1 MSNMNHEFTIKF
13 SLEDYRD
20 KPVVDT
26 DVTEL
31 RYRAIIKEAS
41 ESGATN
47 VMSQWLRESDLG
59 TRRSF
64 GYMLDG
70 IREQLLRRLYP
81 NEPPPIPPTKP

>member
-1 MSNMNHEFTIKF
+1 MNHEFTIKF

-31 RYRAIIKEAS
+31 RYRAVIKE
-41 ESGATN
+41 ESSPMSSV

-64 GYMLDG
+64 VYMMDG
-70 IREQLLRRLYP
+70 IREQLLRRLCP
-81 NEPPPIPPTKP
+81 NEPPPIPPTK

>member
-1 MSNMNHEFTIKF
+1 MNHEFTIKF

-20 KPVVDT
+20 KPAVDT

-31 RYRAIIKEAS
+31 RYRAIIKDK
-41 ESGATN
+41 SGACN

-64 GYMLDG
+64 VYMMDG
-70 IREQLLRRLYP
+70 IREQLLRRLCP
-81 NEPPPIPPTKP
+81 DEPPPIPPTK